1 LYYFELKA
9 VKFLRLSLSHF
20 KVFIGHFNLKSLF
33 FLVQQFTQ
41 SLQEVIE
48 FLMIVKVVNRSFLL
62 LELNLFLLAIR
73 ILYRRFVLSLIL
85 VI

>member
-1 LYYFELKA
+1 
-9 VKFLRLSLSHF
+9 
-20 KVFIGHFNLKSLF
+20 VFIGHFNLKSLF